1 MDTSTLPGALQGL
14 KVIDASRVLA
24 GPFAGQILGDH
35 GADVVKIEAP
45 EGDEC
50 RGFGP
55 PLVHGSSAYFNA
67 VNRNK
72 RSLVLDLSRPQERE
86 RLFGL
91 LGEADVLIENFKL
104 GTLAAWGIAEPAWFT
119 KRFARL
125 IHCRITGFG
134 DQGPYGGLPG
144 YDAAVQAMAGLLSI
158 NGEAQGSPVR
168 IGVPVVDLTTG
179 MNAAMAVL
187 LALQARQ
194 RTGRGQMADVSLYDS
209 AVSVAHPFLTNF
221 LHSGQ
226 VPGPTGN
233 QHANI
238 VPYNV
243 YRTRSTPLFVAV
255 ANDRLFA
262 KLCTGL
268 GMPQLAQD
276 ARFASNQARVAHR
289 LALEPLLEQAFLRV
303 DAEQLGPALLAQ
315 GVPAAPILDI
325 QAVAQSEHARMRE
338 MVVQREDYIGPG
350 CPIKLS
356 ATPAS
361 IRKPPPT
368 LGDTACPADHRIF
381 HQSTEE
387 DTPCA
392 SCPPPWP

>member
-1 MDTSTLPGALQGL
+1 MDATTKPGALQGL

-50 RGFGP
+50 RSFGP
-55 PLVHGSSAYFNA
+55 PFVRGSSAYFNA

-72 RSLVLDLSRPQERE
+72 RSLVLDLARPEERE
-86 RLFGL
+86 RLFCL
-91 LGEADVLIENFKL
+91 LDEADVLIENFKL
-104 GTLAAWGIAEPAWFT
+104 GSLSAWGIPDPAWFT
-119 KRFARL
+119 ARFPRL
-125 IHCRITGFG
+125 VHCRITGFG
-134 DQGPYGGLPG
+134 DHGPYGGLPG
-144 YDAAVQAMAGLLSI
+144 YDAAVQAMAGLLSV
-158 NGEAQGSPVR
+158 NGDAQGAPVR
-168 IGVPVVDLTTG
+168 IGVPVVDLATG

-187 LALQARQ
+187 LALQARH

-209 AVSVAHPFLTNF
+209 AISVAHPFLTNF

-243 YRTRSTPLFVAV
+243 YQTRSTPLFIAV
-255 ANDRLFA
+255 ANDRLFV
-262 KLCTGL
+262 KLCQSL
-268 GMPQLAQD
+268 DLPELAQD
-276 ARFASNQARVAHR
+276 PRFSSNQRRVANR
-289 LALEPLLEQAFLRV
+289 LTLERLLEKAFLDM
-303 DAEQLGPALLAQ
+303 DAQQLGPALLAQ

-325 QAVAQSEHARMRE
+325 QAVAQSEHARVRE
-338 MVVQREDYIGPG
+338 MVLRRADYTGPG

-356 ATPAS
+356 DTPAA
-361 IRKPPPT
+361 IRRPPPT
-368 LGDTACPADHRIF
+368 LGDAVWAADGKVF
-381 HQSTEE
+381 N
-387 DTPCA
+387 
-392 SCPPPWP
+392 

>member
-1 MDTSTLPGALQGL
+1 MTMNREEMSPVNQGALSGL
-14 KVIDASRVLA
+14 KVVDAARVLA

-35 GADVVKIEAP
+35 GADVLKIESP

-55 PLVHGSSAYFNA
+55 PFVNGHSAYFNA

-72 RSLVLDLSRPQERE
+72 RSVVLDLGKADERE
-86 RLFGL
+86 RLFAML
-91 LGEADVLIENFKL
+91 ETADVLLENFKL
-104 GTLAAWGIAEPAWFT
+104 STLQSWGIPDAKWFT
-119 KRFARL
+119 QRYPRL

-134 DQGPYGGLPG
+134 DTGPYGGLPG

-158 NGEAQGSPVR
+158 NGDAGGEPVR

-194 RTGRGQMADVSLYDS
+194 RTGRGQMADVSLYDC
-209 AVSVAHPFLTNF
+209 AVSVAHPFLSNY
-221 LHSGQ
+221 LHSGK

-233 QHANI
+233 RHVNI

-243 YRTRSTPLFVAV
+243 YQTATFPLFIAV

-262 KLCTGL
+262 KLCAHLGTPGL
-268 GMPQLAQD
+268 STD
-276 ARFASNQARVAHR
+276 ARFATNKLRVENR
-289 LALEPLLEQAFLRV
+289 EALEVELAQAFAQV
-303 DAEQLGPALLAQ
+303 DGDEFGKKLLGD

-325 QAVAQSEHARMRE
+325 ASVATSDHAQYRQ
-338 MVVQREDYIGPG
+338 MVVRQPGYVGPG
-350 CPIKLS
+350 IPIKLS
-356 ATPAS
+356 DTPGS
-361 IRKPPPT
+361 IRKSTPSLGNAT
-368 LGDTACPADHRIF
+368 LDPNADPF
-381 HQSTEE
+381 SE
-387 DTPCA
+387 
-392 SCPPPWP
+392 S